1 MFVGSRKVERDRYVS
16 IASMTH
22 VSSAVF
28 HIRLRHF
35 EINSPLE
42 LKKLWFFKRSCFV
55 FVSAGA
61 QALIQMRKQM

>member
-42 LKKLWFFKRSCFV
+42 LKNCGFSN
-55 FVSAGA
+55 AA
-61 QALIQMRKQM
+61 ALSLYRRVHTL